1 MIIRLIEMKVKK
13 TIYWIVGLFI
23 FFGWVDL
30 VWGQTYNYEDWFQ
43 KYEIEQHTFYIGD
56 TITFKVNGLVCSFC
70 AHGLNKGIGKMDYT
84 DENNVFVDINKQTV
98 KVVILKEPDI
108 EKTIKLIIDS
118 GYDVSRI
125 THANKVIWKKE
136 K

>member
-1 MIIRLIEMKVKK
+1 MKKLLLIILLASIL
-13 TIYWIVGLFI
+13 TA
-23 FFGWVDL
+23 
-30 VWGQTYNYEDWFQ
+30 QTY
-43 KYEIEQHTFYIGD
+43 TVGD
-56 TITFKVNGLVCSFC
+56 TITFKVSGLVCSFC

-84 DENNVFVDINKQTV
+84 DEKSVFVDIKKQTV

-108 EKTIKLIIDS
+108 EKTIKLITDT

-125 THANKVIWKKE
+125 THKNKVIWKKE

>member
-1 MIIRLIEMKVKK
+1 MKKLLILLL
-13 TIYWIVGLFI
+13 TSILTA
-23 FFGWVDL
+23 
-30 VWGQTYNYEDWFQ
+30 QTY
-43 KYEIEQHTFYIGD
+43 TVGD
-56 TITFKVNGLVCSFC
+56 TLTFEVKGLVCSFC

-84 DENNVFVDINKQTV
+84 DENNVFVDIKKQTV

-108 EKTIKLIIDS
+108 EKTIKLITDS

-125 THANKVIWKKE
+125 THANEVIWKKE

>member
-1 MIIRLIEMKVKK
+1 MKDKK
-13 TIYWIVGLFI
+13 ILYWIIGLFV

-30 VWGQTYNYEDWFQ
+30 VWGQTYNYNDWI
-43 KYEIEQHTFYIGD
+43 KEYGIEQHTFEIGD

-84 DENNVFVDINKQTV
+84 DKNNVFVDINNQIV
-98 KVVILKEPDI
+98 QVVILKEPDI
-108 EKTIKLIIDS
+108 EETIKVITAS

-125 THANKVIWKKE
+125 TYKNEVVWRKE

>member
-1 MIIRLIEMKVKK
+1 MKVRK

-23 FFGWVDL
+23 FLGWTDL

-108 EKTIKLIIDS
+108 EKTIKLITNS

>member
-1 MIIRLIEMKVKK
+1 MINK
-13 TIYWIVGLFI
+13 TELKDLLPKWWSIVFWICIGLV
-23 FFGWVDL
+23 FFGNRL
-30 VWGQTYNYEDWFQ
+30 NGQTY
-43 KYEIEQHTFYIGD
+43 TVGD
-56 TITFKVNGLVCSFC
+56 TLTFKVSGLVCSFC

-84 DENNVFVDINKQTV
+84 DEKSVFVDIKKQTV
-98 KVVILKEPDI
+98 KVVILKEPNI
-108 EKTIKLIIDS
+108 EETIKLITDT